1 MHFLALP
8 LFYTIRQP
16 LHSSVRSHRHNNS
29 NHPIR
34 SALQHH
40 HLLLDLIET
49 VEDFLEDRGISV
61 PNSEKDEAIAAGESP
76 YEISTIYGSD
86 YGELSDGFESVLVG
100 WGLLPQES
108 QSYLVDT
115 FNRVGNPVI
124 EKSDLASAKDA
135 QKKLPNAEENGSSIK
150 Q

>member
-1 MHFLALP
+1 MAT
-8 LFYTIRQP
+8 YTQP
-16 LHSSVRSHRHNNS
+16 VTGEVKAWYRNEISISE
-29 NHPIR
+29 P
-34 SALQHH
+34 SADSRTRH